1 MLKNYN
7 NMVTVIIANDLDIS
21 NIKSALNRYA

>member
-7 NMVTVIIANDLDIS
+7 NMVTFIIANDLDIS